1 MSERFY
7 YDIRNKRSNY
17 LMQRETFMTH
27 GKNEI
32 RKKGEWNKG
41 KWNKGEWN
49 KGEWNKAEW
58 ENERE
63 NEIRVLTGFPQW

>member
-1 MSERFY
+1 
-7 YDIRNKRSNY
+7 
-17 LMQRETFMTH
+17 MTH

-41 KWNKGEWN
+41 EWN
-49 KGEWNKAEW
+49 KGEW

>member
-1 MSERFY
+1 
-7 YDIRNKRSNY
+7 
-17 LMQRETFMTH
+17 MTH

-49 KGEWNKAEW
+49 KAEWNKAEW

>member
-1 MSERFY
+1 
-7 YDIRNKRSNY
+7 
-17 LMQRETFMTH
+17 MTH

-41 KWNKGEWN
+41 
-49 KGEWNKAEW
+49 EW

>member
-1 MSERFY
+1 
-7 YDIRNKRSNY
+7 
-17 LMQRETFMTH
+17 MTH

-41 KWNKGEWN
+41 EWN
-49 KGEWNKAEW
+49 KGEW

-63 NEIRVLTGFPQW
+63 NEIKVLTGFPQ

>member
-1 MSERFY
+1 
-7 YDIRNKRSNY
+7 
-17 LMQRETFMTH
+17 MTH

-41 KWNKGEWN
+41 EWNKGEWN
-49 KGEWNKAEW
+49 KGEWNKDEWNKGEW

-63 NEIRVLTGFPQW
+63 NEIRVLTGFAQW

>member
-1 MSERFY
+1 MSERFF

-17 LMQRETFMTH
+17 LMQRLTYMTH

-41 KWNKGEWN
+41 EWN
-49 KGEWNKAEW
+49 KGEW

-63 NEIRVLTGFPQW
+63 NEIKVLTGFPQW

>member
-1 MSERFY
+1 
-7 YDIRNKRSNY
+7 
-17 LMQRETFMTH
+17 MTH

-41 KWNKGEWN
+41 EWN
-49 KGEWNKAEW
+49 KGEW

-63 NEIRVLTGFPQW
+63 NEIKVLTGFPQW